1 MRISCLLRNILKT
14 SACINCKARNYRR
27 TNSYYDNNLSA
38 GNDTLSINFVLIS
51 KILKNIVPATERWLC
66 LLSNVWF
73 QCVWKTETAV
83 VSSLWR
89 LYNYSVNLQSAWLYC
104 TSPCSRKTSCL
115 SPAYIAEQRAHL
127 RCFKARFNK
136 RIWFRRRQN
145 NKNHV
150 RDTVTRAHR
159 TDNMSLAVVDLLQRR
174 PGL

>member
-73 QCVWKTETAV
+73 QCVWKPRQ
-83 VSSLWR
+83 LWCR
-89 LYNYSVNLQSAWLYC
+89 HCGDYIIIAL
-104 TSPCSRKTSCL
+104 TFSPLDYT
-115 SPAYIAEQRAHL
+115 
-127 RCFKARFNK
+127 
-136 RIWFRRRQN
+136 
-145 NKNHV
+145 
-150 RDTVTRAHR
+150 AHR
-159 TDNMSLAVVDLLQRR
+159 HAAAKRPASLLLISPNKGRICAVSKLDLISEFGFAGDKITKTMYVTPWHAPNELTTCR
-174 PGL
+174 